1 MTLLDPRA
9 NELYASKLYS
19 ASIIGHTTAHSA
31 RIWIRLY
38 EPGQWTL
45 VVSKQPF
52 SGDLKRLG
60 EHDIAAFLQKQAIQP
75 CAVLSHDFSY
85 ASNLTHC
92 FDVDGAQQRRAV
104 GRGRHHQRA
113 AQAFGQFVQPLRQGN
128 GQVNA
133 ATHLYRAPAYAANR
147 CRIRLSAHLLYFFAS
162 RDIPCL
168 NLHALLHRC
177 RELRRL
183 HLSVKI
189 ADAFSLGFDR
199 CNGRVRIAGKYRR

>member
-60 EHDIAAFLQKQAIQP
+60 EHDIAAFLQEQAIQP

-92 FDVDGAQQRRAV
+92 FDVANLEPATRYFYAVMTERKEVSRRTEL
-104 GRGRHHQRA
+104 GYGTHR
-113 AQAFGQFVQPLRQGN
+113 QFRTL
-128 GQVNA
+128 
-133 ATHLYRAPAYAANR
+133 AANPEEIVFGFYS
-147 CRIRLSAHLLYFFAS
+147 CHDHINAGGDVGAWPNFLEQ
-162 RDIPCL
+162 L
-168 NLHALLHRC
+168 NDL
-177 RELRRL
+177 
-183 HLSVKI
+183 K
-189 ADAFSLGFDR
+189 ADFVIGGGDQIYVDTNAKLGFPDIWKWLKD
-199 CNGRVRIAGKYRR
+199 NKQAGSA

>member
-60 EHDIAAFLQKQAIQP
+60 EHNIAAFLQEQAIQP
-75 CAVLSHDFSY
+75 CALLSHDFSY
-85 ASNLTHC
+85 ASNNWNGLPTC
-92 FDVDGAQQRRAV
+92 IRMRSLEPNPLP
-104 GRGRHHQRA
+104 HH
-113 AQAFGQFVQPLRQGN
+113 
-128 GQVNA
+128 
-133 ATHLYRAPAYAANR
+133 Y
-147 CRIRLSAHLLYFFAS
+147 
-162 RDIPCL
+162 
-168 NLHALLHRC
+168 
-177 RELRRL
+177 
-183 HLSVKI
+183 
-189 ADAFSLGFDR
+189 
-199 CNGRVRIAGKYRR
+199 